1 MAKTKTVTSEEL
13 KELQGLQGALTQLKM
28 RLGDIELHRQDILR
42 KVEELRI
49 TTATAEQK
57 LIDKY
62 GEDSVINIQTG
73 EITIKK

>member
-13 KELQGLQGALTQLKM
+13 NELQGLQGALTQLKM

-73 EITIKK
+73 EITTKK

>member
-28 RLGDIELHRQDILR
+28 RLGDVELHRQDILK

-73 EITIKK
+73 EITTKK

>member
-28 RLGDIELHRQDILR
+28 RLGDIELHRQDILK

-73 EITIKK
+73 EITTKK

>member
-13 KELQGLQGALTQLKM
+13 NELQGLQGALTQLKM

-73 EITIKK
+73 EITTKE